1 MLVVIWSISNN
12 SLSRPTIYGGKE
24 EHREHLS
31 NHKIDQVSNFSK
43 LDCVLLCAF
52 VTTQAEVLGLRH
64 LKRGRMELEGFC
76 RSLQQLSDDD
86 DDDDRNPGW
95 LVV

>member
-1 MLVVIWSISNN
+1 M
-12 SLSRPTIYGGKE
+12 
-24 EHREHLS
+24 
-31 NHKIDQVSNFSK
+31 
-43 LDCVLLCAF
+43 LLCAF
-52 VTTQAEVLGLRH
+52 VTTQVEVLGLRH
-64 LKRGRMELEGFC
+64 LERGRMELEGFC